1 MLMSILK
8 KKKDTRRVFSR
19 GVPVFHRHLTENSVK
34 INLYSVN
41 LFSFAEGF
49 LYITFHDFI
58 SRKLDNNEMIELP
71 EKVFSGLSSLQW
83 L

>member
-1 MLMSILK
+1 MFLSILK
-8 KKKDTRRVFSR
+8 KKKDTRWVFSR

-34 INLYSVN
+34 INLYSVD
-41 LFSFAEGF
+41 LFSSAEGF
-49 LYITFHDFI
+49 LYIAFHAFI

-71 EKVFSGLSSLQW
+71 EKVFSGLSSLRQ